1 MLKQSHTDKLRE
13 LVFKEWQVVSLLLVF
28 IIAEIIVN
36 PFREHSL
43 NDDWSYAKSV
53 LILDE
58 EHRLYWDGNRVEVR
72 NRLSLTL
79 WQRVGAVI
87 IAGSTFVGALAAV
100 ASAIADWKA
109 L

>member
-1 MLKQSHTDKLRE
+1 MSDVDWELIRKFAISEERPPEWPQNVRAISLKGLTL
-13 LVFKEWQVVSLLLVF
+13 FG
-28 IIAEIIVN
+28 
-36 PFREHSL
+36 
-43 NDDWSYAKSV
+43 
-53 LILDE
+53 LDE